1 MLNKTALQRLA
12 MTLIA
17 VLLLNFGRPAS
28 GWVELPAGPP
38 APETGSTAGSEIAP
52 ASIAAPAA
60 ATTPIFRYPV
70 VPGVVIS
77 GYFDH
82 SAPSGWVTWYNGMKN
97 NSPSYGYYFSCST
110 PYMYDFVGCADD
122 VAGEP
127 ACPNYREVWY
137 DGHHGTDYEFAANWH
152 TGAVCDPDR
161 FTGITMPIYSPAAGR
176 VQFAGY
182 DASRPGNGWHIRIK
196 HDLNGNGSF
205 EDDNLR
211 SNYLH
216 FTANALA
223 VQTNQLVSEGQY
235 LGLGGSTGYSS
246 SPHLHFEI
254 QRSSDNFSTTVWSV
268 DPYGWSGPGTDPWPY
283 QNDVLWRYPQNYDHL
298 IHLPLIA
305 NRSSTST
312 VCPGCGELLDNN
324 GFESGPADWVT
335 IGVDIITNTSDPS
348 LPVSPY
354 AGSWLG
360 WLGGR
365 NSAADTLYQ
374 TFQVPTGL
382 AGARLSYYVMITT
395 AETGGV
401 YDRFWVRLR
410 TSGGDLIQQ
419 LDYLDNTST
428 PANQWMRR
436 EIDIPAL
443 LARQGELLR
452 VSFEATT
459 DSSLVTNFYVDEV
472 YLEALNP

>member
-1 MLNKTALQRLA
+1 MNKTILRKLVLA
-12 MTLIA
+12 LIA
-17 VLLLNFGRPAS
+17 SLLLSFGRPAN
-28 GWVELPAGPP
+28 GWVELPSGPAVP
-38 APETGSTAGSEIAP
+38 ASGSAVSAEIAP
-52 ASIAAPAA
+52 AGVTAPAA

-82 SAPSGWVTWYNGMKN
+82 NPTAGRVTWYDGMQN
-97 NSPSYGYYFSCST
+97 ISPTYGFYFSCST
-110 PYMYDFVGCADD
+110 PYMYDFVGCADN

-152 TGAVCDPDR
+152 TGAVCDPTR
-161 FTGITMPIYSPAAGR
+161 FAGITLPIYAPAAGK

-182 DASRPGNGWHIRIK
+182 DPSRPGNGWHIRIK

-205 EDDNLR
+205 EDDNFR

-254 QRSSDNFSTTVWSV
+254 QRSSDNFSATVWSV
-268 DPYGWSGPGTDPWPY
+268 DPYGWTGPGTDPWPY
-283 QNDVLWRYPQNYDHL
+283 QNDVLWRYPQDYDH
-298 IHLPLIA
+298 HTYLPLIA

-312 VCPGCGELLDNN
+312 VCPGCGELLGNN
-324 GFESGPADWVT
+324 GFESGPTDWVT

-348 LPVSPY
+348 LPVTPY

-382 AGARLSYYVMITT
+382 AGARLSYYVMVTT

-410 TSGGDLIQQ
+410 TSGGDLIQD
-419 LDYLDNTST
+419 LESLDNTFV
-428 PANQWMRR
+428 PANQWVRR

-443 LARQGELLR
+443 VGRQGESLR
-452 VSFEATT
+452 ISFEATT
-459 DSSLVTNFYVDEV
+459 DANLVTNFYVDEV
-472 YLEALNP
+472 YLEAQEP